1 MIRAIATKKS
11 FVNAKMVGASMSTLV
26 PRPTFKPKYD
36 NYINGKVGIVC
47 IRVGVSRKRFESS
60 R

>member
-11 FVNAKMVGASMSTLV
+11 FVNAKLVGASMSTLV

-36 NYINGKVGIVC
+36 NYINGKVGIVFSMLEC
-47 IRVGVSRKRFESS
+47 RGKVALVTH
-60 R
+60 